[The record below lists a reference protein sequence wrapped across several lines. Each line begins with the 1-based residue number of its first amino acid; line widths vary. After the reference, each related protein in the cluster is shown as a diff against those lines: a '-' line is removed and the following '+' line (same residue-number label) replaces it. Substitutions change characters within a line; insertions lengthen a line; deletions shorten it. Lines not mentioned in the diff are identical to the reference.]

1 MTHERLTIV
10 LVGLMGTG
18 KSTVARTL
26 ATHYGIECL
35 DTDKL
40 VEVRA
45 GKPVRQMFAED
56 GEDAFRDLESD
67 VLSSCLRSPQGAV
80 IAGAGGVVLRDENR
94 EMLNA
99 ARRDSGAIVVWLH
112 AQPEVLSVRTA
123 KGSHRPLLDDDREGT
138 LVRMSQERT
147 PLYSEVA
154 DIVVDVSDRSQES
167 VCALLIDA
175 IDEAV
180 KYGETSNE

>member
-1 MTHERLTIV
+1 
-10 LVGLMGTG
+10 
-18 KSTVARTL
+18 
-26 ATHYGIECL
+26 
-35 DTDKL
+35 
-40 VEVRA
+40 
-45 GKPVRQMFAED
+45 MFAED

-67 VLSSCLRSPQGAV
+67 VLSACLRSPQGAV

-180 KYGETSNE
+180 KYGETSNG

>member
-1 MTHERLTIV
+1 
-10 LVGLMGTG
+10 
-18 KSTVARTL
+18 
-26 ATHYGIECL
+26 
-35 DTDKL
+35 
-40 VEVRA
+40 
-45 GKPVRQMFAED
+45 MFAED

-80 IAGAGGVVLRDENR
+80 IAGAGGVVLRAENR

-138 LVRMSQERT
+138 LVRMSQERM

>member
-1 MTHERLTIV
+1 
-10 LVGLMGTG
+10 
-18 KSTVARTL
+18 
-26 ATHYGIECL
+26 
-35 DTDKL
+35 
-40 VEVRA
+40 
-45 GKPVRQMFAED
+45 
-56 GEDAFRDLESD
+56 
-67 VLSSCLRSPQGAV
+67 V

-180 KYGETSNE
+180 KYGETSNG

>member
-40 VEVRA
+40 VEARA
-45 GKPVRQMFAED
+45 GKPVRQMFTED

-80 IAGAGGVVLRDENR
+80 IAGAGGVVLRAENR

>member
-40 VEVRA
+40 VEARA
-45 GKPVRQMFAED
+45 GKPVRQMFTED

-138 LVRMSQERT
+138 LVRMSQERM

>member
-40 VEVRA
+40 VEARA
-45 GKPVRQMFAED
+45 GKPVRQMFTED

-80 IAGAGGVVLRDENR
+80 IAGAGGVVLRAENR

-138 LVRMSQERT
+138 LVRMSQERM

>member
-1 MTHERLTIV
+1 VNHERLTIV

-26 ATHYGIECL
+26 ATHYGLECL

-40 VEVRA
+40 VEARA
-45 GKPVRQMFAED
+45 GKPVRQMFTED

-67 VLSSCLRSPQGAV
+67 VLSSCLKSPHGAV
-80 IAGAGGVVLRDENR
+80 IAGAGGVVLREENR
-94 EMLNA
+94 HLLNA
-99 ARRDSGAIVVWLH
+99 ARQDAGAIVVWLH
-112 AQPEVLSVRTA
+112 AQPDVLSIRTA
-123 KGSHRPLLDDDREGT
+123 NGTHRPLLDDDREGT
-138 LVRMSQERT
+138 LVRMSQERA

-154 DIVVDVSDRSQES
+154 DIVVDVSERSQES

-180 KYGETSNE
+180 KYGDGANG

>member
-1 MTHERLTIV
+1 
-10 LVGLMGTG
+10 MGTG

-26 ATHYGIECL
+26 ATHFGLECL

-40 VEVRA
+40 VEARA
-45 GKPVRQMFAED
+45 GKPVRRMFTED
-56 GEDAFRDLESD
+56 GEEAFRDLESD
-67 VLSSCLRSPQGAV
+67 VLSACLRSPQGAV

-94 EMLNA
+94 EMLNT
-99 ARRDSGAIVVWLH
+99 ARRDVGAIVVWLH

>member
-1 MTHERLTIV
+1 VTHERLTIV

-26 ATHYGIECL
+26 ATHFGLECL

-40 VEVRA
+40 VEARA
-45 GKPVRQMFAED
+45 GKPVRQIFADD
-56 GEDAFRDLESD
+56 GEDVFRDIESD
-67 VLSSCLRSPQGAV
+67 VLAVCLRTPQGAV
-80 IAGAGGVVLRDENR
+80 IAGAGGVVIREENR
-94 EMLNA
+94 ELLNT
-99 ARRDSGAIVVWLH
+99 ARRESGAIVVWLH
-112 AQPEVLSVRTA
+112 AQPEVLSVRTV

-138 LVRMSQERT
+138 LVRMSQERA
-147 PLYSEVA
+147 PLYSAVA

-180 KYGETSNE
+180 KYGDTSNE

>member
-1 MTHERLTIV
+1 
-10 LVGLMGTG
+10 
-18 KSTVARTL
+18 
-26 ATHYGIECL
+26 
-35 DTDKL
+35 
-40 VEVRA
+40 
-45 GKPVRQMFAED
+45 MFAED

>member
-45 GKPVRQMFAED
+45 GKPVRQMFTED
-56 GEDAFRDLESD
+56 GEEAFRDLESD
-67 VLSSCLRSPQGAV
+67 VLSACLRSPQGAV

-94 EMLNA
+94 EMLNT

>member
-1 MTHERLTIV
+1 
-10 LVGLMGTG
+10 
-18 KSTVARTL
+18 
-26 ATHYGIECL
+26 
-35 DTDKL
+35 
-40 VEVRA
+40 
-45 GKPVRQMFAED
+45 MFAED

-67 VLSSCLRSPQGAV
+67 VLSACLRSPQGAV

-123 KGSHRPLLDDDREGT
+123 KGSHRPLLDNDREGT

-180 KYGETSNE
+180 KYGETSNG

>member
-26 ATHYGIECL
+26 ATHFGLECL

-40 VEVRA
+40 VEARA
-45 GKPVRQMFAED
+45 GKPVRRMFAED
-56 GEDAFRDLESD
+56 GEEAFRDLESD
-67 VLSSCLRSPQGAV
+67 VLSACLRSPQGAV

-94 EMLNA
+94 EMLNT
-99 ARRDSGAIVVWLH
+99 ARRDVGAIVVWLH

>member
-1 MTHERLTIV
+1 VTHERLTIV

-45 GKPVRQMFAED
+45 GKPVRRMFTED
-56 GEDAFRDLESD
+56 GEEAFRDLESD
-67 VLSSCLRSPQGAV
+67 VLSACLRSPQGAV

-94 EMLNA
+94 
-99 ARRDSGAIVVWLH
+99 
-112 AQPEVLSVRTA
+112 
-123 KGSHRPLLDDDREGT
+123 
-138 LVRMSQERT
+138 
-147 PLYSEVA
+147 
-154 DIVVDVSDRSQES
+154 
-167 VCALLIDA
+167 
-175 IDEAV
+175 
-180 KYGETSNE
+180 

>member
-1 MTHERLTIV
+1 
-10 LVGLMGTG
+10 
-18 KSTVARTL
+18 
-26 ATHYGIECL
+26 
-35 DTDKL
+35 
-40 VEVRA
+40 
-45 GKPVRQMFAED
+45 MFADD

-67 VLSSCLRSPQGAV
+67 VLSACLRSPQGAV

-112 AQPEVLSVRTA
+112 AQPAVLLVRTA
-123 KGSHRPLLDDDREGT
+123 KGSHRPLLDEDREGT
-138 LVRMSQERT
+138 LVRMSQERM

>member
-26 ATHYGIECL
+26 ATHYGLECL

-40 VEVRA
+40 VEARA
-45 GKPVRQMFAED
+45 GKPVRQMFVED

-94 EMLNA
+94 DLLNA
-99 ARRDSGAIVVWLH
+99 ARQDAGAIVVWLH

-147 PLYSEVA
+147 PLYSQVA
-154 DIVVDVSDRSQES
+154 DIVVDVSERSQES

-180 KYGETSNE
+180 KYGDGANE

>member
-1 MTHERLTIV
+1 
-10 LVGLMGTG
+10 
-18 KSTVARTL
+18 
-26 ATHYGIECL
+26 
-35 DTDKL
+35 
-40 VEVRA
+40 
-45 GKPVRQMFAED
+45 MFAED

-180 KYGETSNE
+180 KYGETSNG

>member
-45 GKPVRQMFAED
+45 GKPVRRMFTED
-56 GEDAFRDLESD
+56 GEEAFRDLESD
-67 VLSSCLRSPQGAV
+67 VLSACLRSPQGAV

-94 EMLNA
+94 EMLNT
-99 ARRDSGAIVVWLH
+99 ARRDVGAIVVWLH